1 MNTYCV
7 VCRDTSLGRNG
18 DRRMVRFYLGAASA
32 NHALAAAAEEYPAL
46 RVLGIELH
54 DCRSVTKSTQNAA

>member
-7 VCRDTSLGRNG
+7 ICG
-18 DRRMVRFYLGAASA
+18 DPSPAQESDQRSVRFYLSA
-32 NHALAAAAEEYPAL
+32 PSSEAALAAAAQEYPAL

-54 DCRSVTKSTQNAA
+54 DCKSVTQITQNAA